1 MFIKNLFIKDIIIKK
16 QGKWFRGLLLT
27 QCMAISGFT
36 LANPQIEKTVPVVKE
51 DVPSE
56 EFWLYMAE
64 FSEDEDLIDPEDLM
78 GINKVNTQN
87 IDALSTVKHS
97 AAAEKLPKGKEE
109 SL

>member
-1 MFIKNLFIKDIIIKK
+1 MCIKNLFIKDIFVKK
-16 QGKWFRGLLLT
+16 QGKWLRGLLLT

-36 LANPQIEKTVPVVKE
+36 LANPQMEKTVSVVKE

-56 EFWLYMAE
+56 EFWLYVAE

-78 GINKVNTQN
+78 GINKVNAQN
-87 IDALSTVKHS
+87 IDARSTVKHS
-97 AAAEKLPKGKEE
+97 ATAEKLREGNEE

>member
-1 MFIKNLFIKDIIIKK
+1 MFIRNLYI
-16 QGKWFRGLLLT
+16 QNQRKWFPGLLLA
-27 QCMAISGFT
+27 QCMIISGFT
-36 LANPQIEKTVPVVKE
+36 LANPQIEKTVSVVKE

-87 IDALSTVKHS
+87 IDSRSTVKHS
-97 AAAEKLPKGKEE
+97 AAAEKLPEGNEE

>member
-1 MFIKNLFIKDIIIKK
+1 MFIKNLFI
-16 QGKWFRGLLLT
+16 QNRRKWFSGLLLT
-27 QCMAISGFT
+27 QCMIISGFT
-36 LANPQIEKTVPVVKE
+36 LANPQIEKTVSVVKE

-87 IDALSTVKHS
+87 IDARSTVKHS
-97 AAAEKLPKGKEE
+97 ATAEKLPEGNEE